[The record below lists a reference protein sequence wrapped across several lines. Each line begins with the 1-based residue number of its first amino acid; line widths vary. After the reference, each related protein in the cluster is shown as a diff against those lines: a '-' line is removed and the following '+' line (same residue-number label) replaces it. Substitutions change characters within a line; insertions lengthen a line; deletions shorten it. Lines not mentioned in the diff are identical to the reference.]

1 MNQAQ
6 TIANLKSIGYSV
18 AFKGPSYAV
27 LTKPFKDM
35 HIGQV
40 VFKDGTIK
48 TMQSTDATRAINNE
62 EINMS
67 KYYTKKMINEL
78 TEKERT
84 ALYNERTGKSVA
96 RMRNKA
102 KAVDAILETN
112 PKLALE
118 DSEQHKNAV
127 AMEEQE
133 AIKVSQRNADP
144 APYNPDDRV
153 DLKSE
158 DGEYVWEGKSIKS
171 KVRQVL
177 ERELRTDNPYAHTL
191 DDLCDKTGGTPST
204 VRTAISDLRSEKYAG
219 EGGKLNIVKTKV
231 EGADPSYIIQ
241 L

>member
-6 TIANLKSIGYSV
+6 TISNLKSIGYAV
-18 AFKGPSYAV
+18 AFKGPSHAV
-27 LTKPFKDM
+27 LTKPFKDI

-48 TMQSTDATRAINNE
+48 TMQSTDAVRAINNE

-78 TEKERT
+78 TEKKRT

-96 RMRNKA
+96 RIQKNNTGAME
-102 KAVDAILETN
+102 AILAAN

-133 AIKVSQRNADP
+133 AIKVSRKDNGKDTGKP
-144 APYNPDDRV
+144 RGLV
-153 DLKSE
+153 DLKAK
-158 DGEYVWEGKSIKS
+158 DCPAQKRPKEGTVCDTIWVMCSLMKDKSRAEVVEACVTQGINKA
-171 KVRQVL
+171 
-177 ERELRTDNPYAHTL
+177 TA
-191 DDLCDKTGGTPST
+191 ST
-204 VRTAISDLRSEKYAG
+204 QYQRWKKYN
-219 EGGKLNIVKTKV
+219 ESN
-231 EGADPSYIIQ
+231 
-241 L
+241 